1 MKNVTI
7 SVSDCPMWKRLD
19 IGTVLM
25 MPDVPADEA
34 IANNWAENTVNNSLL
49 LGERIRI
56 AKENK

>member
-1 MKNVTI
+1 
-7 SVSDCPMWKRLD
+7 
-19 IGTVLM
+19 VLM